1 MVVVSTQTLQIQLK
15 YIALL
20 DQIESNQQCGRGAR
34 TLDTGQN
41 YSTLGATLHQPVYT
55 SFQDK
60 FPSRYSSVKKSFS
73 MSNSKQMRLLH
84 VLCLITFF
92 THGISKFK
100 VRKEFL
106 LAQRSRLLT
115 EGGGTIE
122 LKRNKQTCEN
132 STQTH
137 DCERCCNVCNLLRKE
152 KVQAFGILGKNQNLK
167 YSQNRS
173 FPPGS
178 TQKLSQRILDSSQLN
193 FHKV

>member
-1 MVVVSTQTLQIQLK
+1 
-15 YIALL
+15 
-20 DQIESNQQCGRGAR
+20 
-34 TLDTGQN
+34 
-41 YSTLGATLHQPVYT
+41 
-55 SFQDK
+55 
-60 FPSRYSSVKKSFS
+60 
-73 MSNSKQMRLLH
+73 MS
-84 VLCLITFF
+84 LCLIAFF
-92 THGISKFK
+92 THGISKSK
-100 VRKEFL
+100 VRKEVL

-122 LKRNKQTCEN
+122 LKRNKETCEN

-178 TQKLSQRILDSSQLN
+178 T
-193 FHKV
+193 

>member
-1 MVVVSTQTLQIQLK
+1 MK
-15 YIALL
+15 YIAFL

-60 FPSRYSSVKKSFS
+60 FPSRYSSVKKSFYFICPIL
-73 MSNSKQMRLLH
+73 SN
-84 VLCLITFF
+84 
-92 THGISKFK
+92 HGISKFK
-100 VRKEFL
+100 VRKKVL

-122 LKRNKQTCEN
+122 LKTCEN

-137 DCERCCNVCNLLRKE
+137 DCERRCNVCNLLRKE

-167 YSQNRS
+167 YSQNKS
-173 FPPGS
+173 FPPSS
-178 TQKLSQRILDSSQLN
+178 T
-193 FHKV
+193 